1 MDKRVLISILVLLI
15 VLTAAALIQTNS
27 FANEPQNTITVNTLL
42 DLDTDS
48 NSKCSLPRGDHQRQ
62 QRRCQWFAGL
72 LHGQLWRGCDQ
83 HPNTGSHHT
92 QQRSAFRI
100 E

>member
-1 MDKRVLISILVLLI
+1 MANRVIFSFVI
-15 VLTAAALIQTNS
+15 VLSLINSAAASEGSCNTT
-27 FANEPQNTITVNTLL
+27 APQNTITVNTLL

-48 NSKCSLPRGDHQRQ
+48 DAKCSLREAIINANNA
-62 QRRCQWFAGL
+62 RCQWFAGL